1 MNKEEKEA
9 LERIQQE
16 LLKEE
21 AVPEELQTEPDYLES
36 IKALLG
42 EEELREDSMEHTQL
56 FSIPDEEQ
64 MPEDFGDY
72 QDTEPAGR
80 SASGG
85 DARMGVL
92 TVTAV
97 LLTLGILG
105 VLLRW
110 VLLFLR

>member
-42 EEELREDSMEHTQL
+42 EEELREDSM
-56 FSIPDEEQ
+56 
-64 MPEDFGDY
+64 
-72 QDTEPAGR
+72 
-80 SASGG
+80 
-85 DARMGVL
+85 
-92 TVTAV
+92 
-97 LLTLGILG
+97 
-105 VLLRW
+105 
-110 VLLFLR
+110 